1 MLNFST
7 GSGRS
12 MQDNPAVFDTEGIYI
27 YQNIYKRATIIRI
40 TPTGCQHISST

>member
-27 YQNIYKRATIIRI
+27 YHRTK
-40 TPTGCQHISST
+40 HL